1 MKKILCVLMSCLLF
15 VMAGCS
21 GHSKNLKFGAADI
34 GGVYYSFAS
43 TFTQL
48 ADKEIDGY
56 TFETKT
62 TAGSVA
68 NLRLISDG
76 YIDLAIVQADLLS
89 DAYNATGAFTD
100 KKYQKGYKAVASLYT
115 EACQIVVPADSDI
128 QSMDDLEG
136 KKVCIGEEES
146 GTEQNALQILNAYGL
161 NERLVDTVNLNYTDA
176 AKKLKSGDIDAFFC
190 TAGVQ
195 TTVINEL
202 SKQCKI
208 RLVSLDQKGV
218 SRLKKSYKFYTE
230 YTIPAGT
237 YVNQTKEIKTVGVK
251 AVLLASDKLSE
262 DTVKDITQILFK
274 NQQQIQYALP
284 VDISLDETTAVDGI
298 TIPFHDGAAAYYKQ
312 HGITV
317 NTEKGSN

>member
-89 DAYNATGAFTD
+89 END
-100 KKYQKGYKAVASLYT
+100 KKYQGYRAVASLYT
-115 EACQIVVPADSDI
+115 ECCQIVVRKDSGITDI
-128 QSMDDLEG
+128 DDLINKTVSVG
-136 KKVCIGEEES
+136 ASES
-146 GTEQNALQILNAYGL
+146 GSEKNAEQILKMSGITDELINK
-161 NERLVDTVNLNYTDA
+161 VNMDYTEA
-176 AKKLKSGDIDAFFC
+176 AGKLKAGEIDAFFC
-190 TAGVQ
+190 TAG
-195 TTVINEL
+195 TRTEVIGQL
-202 SKQCKI
+202 SKECDI
-208 RLVSLDQKGV
+208 CLISLDDKCIDKML
-218 SRLKKSYKFYTE
+218 SAYSLCEK

-237 YVNQTKEIKTVGVK
+237 YNGQDSDVTTIGVK
-251 AVLLASDKLSE
+251 AVLIAKQSLSDDVIKNVTKTIYE
-262 DTVKDITQILFK
+262 HADDFK
-274 NQQQIQYALP
+274 YATSL
-284 VDISLDETTAVDGI
+284 DISFDINTAADGVD
-298 TIPFHDGAAAYYKQ
+298 IPFHSGAAAYYTER
-312 HGITV
+312 GINV
-317 NTEKGSN
+317 LTE

>member
-1 MKKILCVLMSCLLF
+1 MSCLLF
-15 VMAGCS
+15 VMTGCS

-89 DAYNATGAFTD
+89 DAYNATGTFAD

-115 EACQIVVPADSDI
+115 ECCQIVVRKDSGI
-128 QSMDDLEG
+128 TGIDDLINKTVSVG
-136 KKVCIGEEES
+136 ASES
-146 GTEQNALQILNAYGL
+146 GSEKNAEQILKMSGITDELINK
-161 NERLVDTVNLNYTDA
+161 VNMDYTEA
-176 AKKLKSGDIDAFFC
+176 AEKLKAGEIDAFFC
-190 TAGVQ
+190 TAG
-195 TTVINEL
+195 TRTEVIGQL
-202 SKQCKI
+202 SKECDI
-208 RLVSLDQKGV
+208 CLISLDDKCIDKML
-218 SRLKKSYKFYTE
+218 SAYSLCEK

-237 YVNQTKEIKTVGVK
+237 YNIRFIFMRTKRVGGIFQPFLDGEKNGAPEISGYDAEWDSWPYPMDNQVWEKVT
-251 AVLLASDKLSE
+251 
-262 DTVKDITQILFK
+262 F
-274 NQQQIQYALP
+274 
-284 VDISLDETTAVDGI
+284 DETAPHTI
-298 TIPFHDGAAAYYKQ
+298 TLKVTKPGELRWDLVRFEPVK
-312 HGITV
+312 
-317 NTEKGSN
+317 

>member
-48 ADKEIDGY
+48 ADNEIDGY

-89 DAYNATGAFTD
+89 DAYNATGTFAD

-115 EACQIVVPADSDI
+115 ECCQIVVRKDSGI
-128 QSMDDLEG
+128 TGIDDLINKTVSVG
-136 KKVCIGEEES
+136 ASES
-146 GTEQNALQILNAYGL
+146 GTEKNAEQILKMSGITDELINKVNMDYTEAALLLYKYLQIP
-161 NERLVDTVNLNYTDA
+161 RL
-176 AKKLKSGDIDAFFC
+176 
-190 TAGVQ
+190 Q
-195 TTVINEL
+195 
-202 SKQCKI
+202 
-208 RLVSLDQKGV
+208 RRMQKA
-218 SRLKKSYKFYTE
+218 SRC
-230 YTIPAGT
+230 
-237 YVNQTKEIKTVGVK
+237 
-251 AVLLASDKLSE
+251 
-262 DTVKDITQILFK
+262 
-274 NQQQIQYALP
+274 ALP
-284 VDISLDETTAVDGI
+284 
-298 TIPFHDGAAAYYKQ
+298 
-312 HGITV
+312 
-317 NTEKGSN
+317 GSDWGCLHSIRRCLYFPDLLY

>member
-76 YIDLAIVQADLLS
+76 YIDLAIAQADLLS
-89 DAYNATGAFTD
+89 DAYNATGTFAD

>member
-76 YIDLAIVQADLLS
+76 YIDLAIAQADLLS
-89 DAYNATGAFTD
+89 DAYNATGTFAD

-115 EACQIVVPADSDI
+115 
-128 QSMDDLEG
+128 
-136 KKVCIGEEES
+136 
-146 GTEQNALQILNAYGL
+146 
-161 NERLVDTVNLNYTDA
+161 
-176 AKKLKSGDIDAFFC
+176 
-190 TAGVQ
+190 
-195 TTVINEL
+195 
-202 SKQCKI
+202 
-208 RLVSLDQKGV
+208 
-218 SRLKKSYKFYTE
+218 
-230 YTIPAGT
+230 
-237 YVNQTKEIKTVGVK
+237 
-251 AVLLASDKLSE
+251 
-262 DTVKDITQILFK
+262 
-274 NQQQIQYALP
+274 
-284 VDISLDETTAVDGI
+284 
-298 TIPFHDGAAAYYKQ
+298 
-312 HGITV
+312 
-317 NTEKGSN
+317 

>member
-34 GGVYYSFAS
+34 GGVYYSIAS

-89 DAYNATGAFTD
+89 DAYNATGTFTD

-115 EACQIVVPADSDI
+115 ECCQIVVRKDSGI
-128 QSMDDLEG
+128 TGIDDLINKTVSVG
-136 KKVCIGEEES
+136 ASES
-146 GTEQNALQILNAYGL
+146 GSEKNAEQILKMSGITDELINK
-161 NERLVDTVNLNYTDA
+161 VNMDYTEA
-176 AKKLKSGDIDAFFC
+176 AEKLKAGEIDAFFC
-190 TAGVQ
+190 TAGTA
-195 TTVINEL
+195 TTVISEL
-202 SKQCKI
+202 AKQCDI
-208 RLVSLDQKGV
+208 ELLSLDDESIKKLE
-218 SRLKKSYKFYTE
+218 SAYKSYNI

-237 YVNQTKEIKTVGVK
+237 YNGQKQDVKTVAVK
-251 AVLLASDKLSE
+251 ALLLASDKLS
-262 DTVKDITQILFK
+262 DKTVKDITKILFDK
-274 NQQQIQYALP
+274 KEEIQLALP
-284 VDISLDETTAVDGI
+284 VDVSLDEKTAVEGI
-298 TIPFHDGAAAYYKQ
+298 SIPFHKGAAEYYKEC
-312 HGITV
+312 GIDV
-317 NTEKGSN
+317 KTEKGNN

>member
-76 YIDLAIVQADLLS
+76 YIDLAIAQADLLS
-89 DAYNATGAFTD
+89 DAYNATGTFAD

-115 EACQIVVPADSDI
+115 ECCQIVVRKDS
-128 QSMDDLEG
+128 
-136 KKVCIGEEES
+136 
-146 GTEQNALQILNAYGL
+146 
-161 NERLVDTVNLNYTDA
+161 
-176 AKKLKSGDIDAFFC
+176 
-190 TAGVQ
+190 
-195 TTVINEL
+195 
-202 SKQCKI
+202 
-208 RLVSLDQKGV
+208 
-218 SRLKKSYKFYTE
+218 
-230 YTIPAGT
+230 
-237 YVNQTKEIKTVGVK
+237 
-251 AVLLASDKLSE
+251 
-262 DTVKDITQILFK
+262 
-274 NQQQIQYALP
+274 
-284 VDISLDETTAVDGI
+284 GI
-298 TIPFHDGAAAYYKQ
+298 TKL
-312 HGITV
+312 
-317 NTEKGSN
+317 

>member
-34 GGVYYSFAS
+34 GGVYYSIAS

-89 DAYNATGAFTD
+89 DAYNATGTFAD

-115 EACQIVVPADSDI
+115 ECCQIVVRKDSGI
-128 QSMDDLEG
+128 TGIDDL
-136 KKVCIGEEES
+136 
-146 GTEQNALQILNAYGL
+146 
-161 NERLVDTVNLNYTDA
+161 
-176 AKKLKSGDIDAFFC
+176 
-190 TAGVQ
+190 
-195 TTVINEL
+195 IN
-202 SKQCKI
+202 
-208 RLVSLDQKGV
+208 
-218 SRLKKSYKFYTE
+218 
-230 YTIPAGT
+230 
-237 YVNQTKEIKTVGVK
+237 KTVCRCFGVRNRK
-251 AVLLASDKLSE
+251 ECRTDI
-262 DTVKDITQILFK
+262 KDEW
-274 NQQQIQYALP
+274 NY
-284 VDISLDETTAVDGI
+284 
-298 TIPFHDGAAAYYKQ
+298 
-312 HGITV
+312 
-317 NTEKGSN
+317 

>member
-1 MKKILCVLMSCLLF
+1 
-15 VMAGCS
+15 MAGCS

-89 DAYNATGAFTD
+89 DAYNATGTFAD

-115 EACQIVVPADSDI
+115 ECCQIVVRKDSGI
-128 QSMDDLEG
+128 TGIDDLINKTVSVG
-136 KKVCIGEEES
+136 ASES
-146 GTEQNALQILNAYGL
+146 GSEKNAEQILKMSGITDELINK
-161 NERLVDTVNLNYTDA
+161 VNMDYTEA
-176 AKKLKSGDIDAFFC
+176 AGKLKAGEIDAFFC
-190 TAGVQ
+190 TAG
-195 TTVINEL
+195 TICL
-202 SKQCKI
+202 I
-208 RLVSLDQKGV
+208 SLDDKCIDKML
-218 SRLKKSYKFYTE
+218 SAYSLCEK

-237 YVNQTKEIKTVGVK
+237 YNGQDSDVTTIGVK
-251 AVLLASDKLSE
+251 AVLIAKQSLSDDVIKNVTKTIYE
-262 DTVKDITQILFK
+262 HADDFK
-274 NQQQIQYALP
+274 YATSL
-284 VDISLDETTAVDGI
+284 DISFDINTAADGVD
-298 TIPFHDGAAAYYKQ
+298 IPFHSGAAAYYTER
-312 HGITV
+312 GINV
-317 NTEKGSN
+317 LIE

>member
-89 DAYNATGAFTD
+89 DAYNATGTFAD
-100 KKYQKGYKAVASLYT
+100 KNTRRVTKRLLPF
-115 EACQIVVPADSDI
+115 I
-128 QSMDDLEG
+128 
-136 KKVCIGEEES
+136 
-146 GTEQNALQILNAYGL
+146 QNAA
-161 NERLVDTVNLNYTDA
+161 RLL
-176 AKKLKSGDIDAFFC
+176 
-190 TAGVQ
+190 
-195 TTVINEL
+195 
-202 SKQCKI
+202 
-208 RLVSLDQKGV
+208 
-218 SRLKKSYKFYTE
+218 
-230 YTIPAGT
+230 
-237 YVNQTKEIKTVGVK
+237 
-251 AVLLASDKLSE
+251 
-262 DTVKDITQILFK
+262 
-274 NQQQIQYALP
+274 
-284 VDISLDETTAVDGI
+284 
-298 TIPFHDGAAAYYKQ
+298 
-312 HGITV
+312 
-317 NTEKGSN
+317 

>member
-89 DAYNATGAFTD
+89 DAYNATGTFAD

-115 EACQIVVPADSDI
+115 ECCQIVVRKDSGI
-128 QSMDDLEG
+128 TGIDDLINKTVSVG
-136 KKVCIGEEES
+136 ASES
-146 GTEQNALQILNAYGL
+146 GTEKNAEQILKMSGITDELINK
-161 NERLVDTVNLNYTDA
+161 VNMDYTEA
-176 AKKLKSGDIDAFFC
+176 AEKG
-190 TAGVQ
+190 Q
-195 TTVINEL
+195 L
-202 SKQCKI
+202 SKECDI
-208 RLVSLDQKGV
+208 RLISLDDKCIDKML
-218 SRLKKSYKFYTE
+218 SAYSLCEKH
-230 YTIPAGT
+230 TIPAGT
-237 YVNQTKEIKTVGVK
+237 YNGQDSDVTTIGVK
-251 AVLLASDKLSE
+251 AVLIAKQSLSDDVIKNVTKTIYE
-262 DTVKDITQILFK
+262 HADDFK
-274 NQQQIQYALP
+274 YATNTAADG
-284 VDISLDETTAVDGI
+284 VD
-298 TIPFHDGAAAYYKQ
+298 IPFHSGAAAYYTER
-312 HGITV
+312 GINV
-317 NTEKGSN
+317 LTE